1 MTRTA
6 TVLDRV
12 ATCIAGLLAI
22 ALGVAAI
29 LWNLDVIKDLPARID
44 IPWAEDLG
52 DRSWWP
58 WAVGVGGVL
67 LALLALRWLIS
78 HVPLR
83 RVKEITVPG
92 SNSHNSITADLGAV
106 AEGVTASLED
116 FDEVS
121 GVRGKALVDRG
132 VRTIDLRVTLRRS
145 VVSGSETL
153 PELVSRVANTGD
165 QVQAVVGDSSVAT
178 RIRIAVKSTKHD
190 EPRTL

>member
-6 TVLDRV
+6 TVIDRV
-12 ATCIAGLLAI
+12 ATCIAGLLAL

-58 WAVGVGGVL
+58 WVVGVGGAL
-67 LALLALRWLIS
+67 LVLLALRWLIS

-83 RVKEITVPG
+83 RVKEITVQG

-106 AEGVTASLED
+106 AEGASAALD
-116 FDEVS
+116 DLDEVS
-121 GVRGKALVDRG
+121 RVRGKALVDRG
-132 VRTIDLRVTLRRS
+132 VRTIDVRVTLRRS

-165 QVQAVVGDSSVAT
+165 QIRAVVGDPSVAT
-178 RIRIAVKSTKHD
+178 RTRIAVESAKHD